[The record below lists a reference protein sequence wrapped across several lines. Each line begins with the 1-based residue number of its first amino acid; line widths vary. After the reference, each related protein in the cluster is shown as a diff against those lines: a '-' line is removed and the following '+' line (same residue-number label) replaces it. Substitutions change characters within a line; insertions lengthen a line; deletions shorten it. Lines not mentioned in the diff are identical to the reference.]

1 MDLYSITKLFSV
13 VAHTGL
19 GLCSLL
25 RNFRQRLNQAFS
37 LALFSMAVMDSGYFM
52 LLVGSGHLVWMWTA
66 LTGQCLASA
75 SIVLFSLVY
84 GRDNYR
90 DSLKRGRFYL
100 IAIYLAALALPITV
114 LSGALKFT
122 LSDQYAGYSLVF
134 DRIGSL
140 LIVFLFICTLIALI
154 NMENTYRQAGGGRR
168 RIKYPAIVFIGTL
181 AFHLLIYSLGL
192 GFSYVR
198 IDVLAVASITL
209 MAANVCLAYP
219 VIRPQPAGPRIYV
232 SRSVI
237 ARSYTLLLAGIYL
250 LIVGM
255 LGEIIQVIGKN
266 LSFFF
271 AFLVAFFVILVIVVA
286 ILSRSLKQRVQLFVE
301 RSFYRS
307 KYDYRR
313 EWEKFS
319 RRVFSILSIR
329 ELLQEVIGAISET
342 IGTENVSITLLDE
355 RRREFRILPHGNQ
368 DDLPSIPAR
377 DEFLDWLWRYGRPVR
392 IEEGMLKTTGTFG
405 ELPDIPHALLELIGS
420 DSRSPEADGVFVPI
434 IARRELT
441 AIMTLGKRDTS
452 PYSQEDLDLL
462 ETMANQISIAVMN
475 AKTSQELAISRELE
489 SFHKLSTMLLHDLKS
504 SASML
509 SLVIQNAAD
518 NFDNPEFQRDAL
530 SAMSNVVNR
539 IQRLIRR
546 FSAAPRE
553 MEFQPNLQLA
563 DLNDIANRAIAGSG
577 VRDLTRIELIQESN
591 PVLKVMADPESLEK
605 VTLNLIQN
613 ATEAIDGEGVITVKT
628 GRSSDGYAQVSV
640 ADTGCGM
647 SEEFIRDRLFQPF
660 QTTKEKGWGIGLYQ
674 CAAIVD
680 ALDGKIEVQ
689 SEQGIGS
696 TFTVKLPIQ
705 ADGEAAQSE
714 TSATLISRGGKV
726 KR

>member
-1 MDLYSITKLFSV
+1 MDLYSIVKLLSIL
-13 VAHTGL
+13 AHTGL
-19 GLCSLL
+19 GLYSLL
-25 RNFRQRLNQAFS
+25 KNPRHRLNQVFS
-37 LALFSMAVMDSGYFM
+37 LAVFSIAVMEFGYFM
-52 LLVGSGHLVWMWTA
+52 LLVGSDRLIWIWTA

-75 SIVLFSLVY
+75 SIVLLSLIY

-100 IAIYLAALALPITV
+100 IAIYLAALALPITA
-114 LSGALKFT
+114 LSGTLKFA
-122 LSDQYAGYSLVF
+122 LSDEYAGYSLVF

-140 LIVFLFICTLIALI
+140 LIGFLFMCILLALI
-154 NMENTYRQAGGGRR
+154 NMENTYRQVGQGRR
-168 RIKYPAIVFIGTL
+168 RIRYPAIVFIGTL

-192 GFSYVR
+192 GFSYIR

-209 MAANVCLAYP
+209 MAANICLAYP

-237 ARSYTLLLAGIYL
+237 ARSYTLLLAGVYL
-250 LIVGM
+250 LVIGM
-255 LGEIIQVIGKN
+255 LGKIVQIIGKN
-266 LSFFF
+266 LSFFL
-271 AFLVAFFVILVIVVA
+271 AFLIAFFVILVIVVA
-286 ILSRSLKQRVQLFVE
+286 ILSRSLKQRVQLFLE
-301 RSFYRS
+301 RNFYRS

-319 RRVFSILSIR
+319 RRVSSIFSIKD
-329 ELLQEVIGAISET
+329 LLQEVLGAVSET
-342 IGTENVSITLLDE
+342 VGTGNVSIMLLDE
-355 RRREFRILPHGNQ
+355 RRREFRILLHGEQ
-368 DDLPSIPAR
+368 DDLPSIPAQ
-377 DEFLDWLWRYGRPVR
+377 DEFLDWLWRYGKPAR
-392 IEEGMLKTTGTFG
+392 IEGTRLKATGTFG
-405 ELPDIPHALLELIGS
+405 ESPHIPLALLEMIS
-420 DSRSPEADGVFVPI
+420 SNTQDTEAKGILVPI
-434 IARRELT
+434 IAKRELT

-530 SAMSNVVNR
+530 SAMSNVVKR

-553 MEFQPNLQLA
+553 MEFQPNLKLA

-577 VRDLTRIELIQESN
+577 IRDLTRVKLVQEFN
-591 PVLKVMADPESLEK
+591 PTLNVMADPENLER
-605 VTLNLIQN
+605 VILNLIQN
-613 ATEAIDGEGVITVKT
+613 SIEAIDSEGVITVKT
-628 GRSSDGYAQVSV
+628 ARSSDGYAQVSV

-647 SEEFIRDRLFQPF
+647 SQEFIRGRLFQPF

-680 ALDGKIEVQ
+680 ALDGLIEVQ
-689 SEQGIGS
+689 SEKGVGS
-696 TFTVKLPIQ
+696 TFTVKLPIRT
-705 ADGEAAQSE
+705 DGENAQSG
-714 TSATLISRGGKV
+714 TSATLISGSGEV

>member
-1 MDLYSITKLFSV
+1 MDLYSIIKLLSV
-13 VAHTGL
+13 VVHAGL
-19 GLCSLL
+19 GLYSL
-25 RNFRQRLNQAFS
+25 RKNPRHRLNQAFS
-37 LALFSMAVMDSGYFM
+37 LAVFSIAVMELGYFV
-52 LLVGSGHLVWMWTA
+52 LLVGYDSLAWIWTA

-75 SIVLFSLVY
+75 CIVLLSLIY

-114 LSGALKFT
+114 LTGALKFT
-122 LSDQYAGYSLVF
+122 LSDQYGSYSLVF

-140 LIVFLFICTLIALI
+140 LIGFLFICTLIALI
-154 NMENTYRQAGGGRR
+154 NMENTYRQAGQGRR

-192 GFSYVR
+192 GFSYIR

-209 MAANVCLAYP
+209 MAANICLAYP

-250 LIVGM
+250 LVIGM
-255 LGEIIQVIGKN
+255 LGKIVQIIGKN
-266 LSFFF
+266 LSFFL
-271 AFLVAFFVILVIVVA
+271 AFLIAFFVILVIVVA
-286 ILSRSLKQRVQLFVE
+286 ILSRSLKQRVQLLIE
-301 RSFYRS
+301 RNFYRS

-313 EWEKFS
+313 EWERFS
-319 RRVFSILSIR
+319 RRVSSILSIR
-329 ELLQEVIGAISET
+329 ELLQEFIGAVSET
-342 IGTENVSITLLDE
+342 VGTENVSIMLLNE
-355 RRREFRILPHGNQ
+355 RRREFRILPRGDQN
-368 DDLPSIPAR
+368 DLPSIPAQS
-377 DEFLDWLWRYGRPVR
+377 EFLDWLWRYGKPVR
-392 IEEGMLKTTGTFG
+392 IEEGVLKTTGTFG
-405 ELPDIPHALLELIGS
+405 ELPHIPHDLLEMIGS
-420 DSRSPEADGVFVPI
+420 NSQNPEANGVFVPI
-434 IARRELT
+434 IAKRELT
-441 AIMTLGKRDTS
+441 AVMTLGERDTS

-518 NFDNPEFQRDAL
+518 NFENPEFQRDAL

-553 MEFQPNLQLA
+553 MEFQPNLQL
-563 DLNDIANRAIAGSG
+563 DNLNDIANRAIAGSG
-577 VRDLTRIELIQESN
+577 IRDLTRIELVQEFNST
-591 PVLKVMADPESLEK
+591 LKAMVDPENLER
-605 VTLNLIQN
+605 VILNLIQN
-613 ATEAIDGEGVITVKT
+613 AMEATDGEGSITIKT

-647 SEEFIRDRLFQPF
+647 SEEFIRDKLFQPF

-680 ALDGKIEVQ
+680 ALDGLIEVQ
-689 SEQGIGS
+689 SEQGVGS

-705 ADGEAAQSE
+705 TDGENVAKR
-714 TSATLISRGGKV
+714 TKVMGKLL
-726 KR
+726 